1 MSGGPV
7 RPSGAP
13 AAPRV
18 LTSVPWIVLVLG
30 VGLIVGL
37 LVVVLLS
44 LRGEEQAPVPAPA
57 PPMYLPTLGV
67 EPTAT
72 ASPTGGATAAPT
84 VPETR
89 SPSPTA
95 SPTAGVSRPA
105 TPRPSASVRAAAA
118 GAVTARY
125 EATASDRDGFEARLT
140 VVNGSGGGQGW
151 EVELFFTGNVKSIQA
166 SSSSGLSVSTQGSGV
181 FVLRGTGP
189 LPAGQSATVRL
200 QFGRTGTGDRPG
212 RCTVNGA
219 DCVIG

>member
-18 LTSVPWIVLVLG
+18 LTSMPWIVVLLG
-30 VGLIVGL
+30 AVLIVCL

-44 LRGEEQAPVPAPA
+44 LRGPERAPVPAPA
-57 PPMYLPTLGV
+57 PPMYLPTLGL
-67 EPTAT
+67 EPTTTATPTDGAT
-72 ASPTGGATAAPT
+72 ASPTVSVTP
-84 VPETR
+84 
-89 SPSPTA
+89 SPSASA
-95 SPTAGVSRPA
+95 SPTAGVSRSA
-105 TPRPSASVRAAAA
+105 TPPPSASIRAVPP

-125 EATASDRDGFEARLT
+125 EATARDRAGFEARLT
-140 VVNGSGGGQGW
+140 VVNGSGGAQGW
-151 EVELFFTGNVKSIQA
+151 EVELFFTGNVKTVQA
-166 SSSSGLSVSTQGSGV
+166 SSTSGLSVSTQGSGV

-189 LPAGQSATVRL
+189 LPSGQSATVNL

-219 DCVIG
+219 DCVID